1 MPLDF
6 IIILILTL
14 KTYTLKKDKDINKTM
29 KLQVDF
35 HKEKEGLGGVFS

>member
-14 KTYTLKKDKDINKTM
+14 KTYTM

-35 HKEKEGLGGVFS
+35 NKEKEGLGGVFS